1 MLKIRSL
8 FAFISVVTTP
18 LLVAAVPA
26 PLNVVPGK
34 ISAPIRSGVLTG
46 GVAGDTFTLT
56 KITRQA
62 GRSGMEKWV
71 LTYGDR
77 EGRPVPTG
85 PGFFHVNVDRNGRR
99 VVIDLAQVHKT
110 AVDATQLEKMART
123 SSLIATT
130 DMIMDP
136 QDRSTNIT
144 LNMKSAVAVRVA
156 NERSQGGQLVLEI
169 SPTLPAK
176 ATR

>member
-1 MLKIRSL
+1 VISL
-8 FAFISVVTTP
+8 LNLFFAFQAQ
-18 LLVAAVPA
+18 AAPA
-26 PLNVVPGK
+26 PLTVTPGK
-34 ISAPIRSGVLTG
+34 ISSPISNGVFTG
-46 GVAGDTFTLT
+46 GSAQAAFTLT

-62 GRSGMEKWV
+62 GRNGTEKWT

-77 EGRPVPTG
+77 EGKPVPSG
-85 PGFFHVNVDRNGRR
+85 PGFFHVSVDRNGRR
-99 VVIDLAQVHKT
+99 VVIDLAQVHRT
-110 AVDATQLEKMART
+110 AVDGVELEKMARG
-123 SSLIATT
+123 SNLVATT

-144 LNMKSAVAVRVA
+144 MNMKSAVAVRVA
-156 NERSQGGQLVLEI
+156 NERTSGGQLVLEI